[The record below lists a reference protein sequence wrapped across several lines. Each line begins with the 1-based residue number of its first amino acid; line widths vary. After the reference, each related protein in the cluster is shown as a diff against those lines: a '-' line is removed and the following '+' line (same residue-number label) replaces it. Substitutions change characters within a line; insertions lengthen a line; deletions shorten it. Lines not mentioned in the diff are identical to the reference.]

1 VLYGLRLLSLQQLTT
16 EADYIR
22 EVRALTR
29 QEGAEQYVIDP
40 DGNCWLLAGFST
52 TLKTSSWLGL
62 MASAL
67 GWGYPRHALSRR
79 GHRGCSFCLLAT
91 GRFN

>member
-1 VLYGLRLLSLQQLTT
+1 MQGSGVLYGLRLLSLQQLTT

-22 EVRALTR
+22 EVRVGEQGLRVLPLTR

-67 GWGYPRHALSRR
+67 GWD
-79 GHRGCSFCLLAT
+79 
-91 GRFN
+91 